1 MKIYLNNIF
10 FIFLNNIFFYFFK
23 FIFGIKTIKKQKKKN
38 LNPKHFY
45 PLNFYVYFE
54 KFDDIAAKKWL

>member
-23 FIFGIKTIKKQKKKN
+23 FIFGIKTIKKQKKKIKIPN
-38 LNPKHFY
+38 TFTL
-45 PLNFYVYFE
+45 
-54 KFDDIAAKKWL
+54 